1 MPISLR
7 ALEPEDLELVYAI
20 ENDQALWSWG
30 CNSVPLSRYTV
41 RQYLQEQQGD
51 IYKDGQV
58 RLVIEAEG
66 VAVGIVDLSS
76 FEPRHQRAEVGIV
89 ILSAHQAKG
98 YATAALAALHRYA
111 KDRLH
116 LSTLYAYVSEQNH
129 PAQTLFRRLRYTE
142 TAHLPHWIEGRETAT
157 MFQLL
162 L

>member
-76 FEPRHQRAEVGIV
+76 FEPRHLRAEVGIV
-89 ILSAHQAKG
+89 LCSPYQSKG
-98 YATAALAALHRYA
+98 YATAALTELHHYA
-111 KDRLH
+111 KENLH
-116 LSTLYAYVSEQNH
+116 LSTLYAYVSEQN
-129 PAQTLFRRLRYTE
+129 PRAQALFRRLGYTE
-142 TAHLPHWIEGRETAT
+142 VASLSRWIEGRETAT
-157 MFQLL
+157 MFQILL
-162 L
+162 